1 MLIKSNGFMLR
12 ERTRPEGVDASRFY
26 SELSTLN
33 SGLSFSLI
41 DKRSRLGHIFS
52 MFTFPRKFSRLY
64 PTLLILATLGACQTL
79 PSVAPPG
86 KPAPAPIETAPV
98 DALRE
103 REEQLK
109 FEEAAR
115 PFRELD
121 DPARSFEM
129 LDAFLAMHPDSS
141 YADEA
146 VLEQARI
153 RASQGQWEEAR
164 KLLENLLEDYPSAS
178 AREAALIE
186 LAQTCKDA
194 ERWKDCVEASR
205 NALALDLSPEERFRA
220 LLIGADC
227 KSRGRDRLEGAADA
241 IEAYHLAIDDNGRG
255 KAIWAL
261 EKIAVNLDDRQI
273 LRILEGSD
281 GSEPYGILTMELLE
295 RHVER
300 GEEEA
305 ALSAY
310 ADIVLLYSESLPPER
325 KERAYQL
332 MQERFFARE
341 GIIGVILPLSGPHS
355 FFGQKALQGI
365 QAAFGFQSFFPD
377 HATRNDFTLM
387 VKDSRGDPLEA
398 AQAVRDLAQM
408 DQALVIIGPL
418 FSQTTRSAAAA
429 AEEMGIPLIS
439 LSPDPEVPAL
449 GRNIFRR
456 SLLDSQ
462 QVQALA
468 GMACGRLGIRKF
480 AALYP
485 DDPYGREMT
494 AAFQSEVAKHGGQ
507 VVDSRSFEAG
517 QTDFGAQIRAMVH
530 LDRELTSEELALKRA
545 GGELELAPIIDFEA
559 LFIPADYRTVGMLA
573 PQLAFYDVDKVLLLG
588 TDGWNSPWL
597 VEFGEHHVEGALFT
611 AGFPPPQGN
620 GASRE
625 MMERYWLSFLEDP
638 LMVSVQAYDAALLVK
653 TGIESGEAGDRAGL
667 KKFLLE
673 LRDFPSA
680 EGPLTTDPEGD
691 ILQEPFLLTVKKG
704 EIILYR
710 MDGN

>member
-1 MLIKSNGFMLR
+1 MPFS
-12 ERTRPEGVDASRFY
+12 P
-26 SELSTLN
+26 
-33 SGLSFSLI
+33 SGLSFSPI
-41 DKRSRLGHIFS
+41 DKRSRVGHIFS
-52 MFTFPRKFSRLY
+52 MSATLRKFSRLY

-79 PSVAPPG
+79 PSPG
-86 KPAPAPIETAPV
+86 PVGAKWQRPSRETAPLPPETAPL
-98 DALRE
+98 DAQRE
-103 REEQLK
+103 REEYLK

-115 PFRELD
+115 PFREQD

-129 LDAFLAMHPDSS
+129 LEAFLTMHPNSS

-146 VLEQARI
+146 ILEQARI
-153 RASQGQWEEAR
+153 RASQGEWDVAR
-164 KLLENLLEDYPSAS
+164 KLLENLLEDYPAAS
-178 AREAALIE
+178 ARGAALIE
-186 LAQTCKDA
+186 LAQTCADA

-205 NALALDLSPEERFRA
+205 NALTLDLSPEERFRA
-220 LLIGADC
+220 LLIGAGC
-227 KSRGRDRLEGAADA
+227 KSRGRDRLEGASDV
-241 IEAYHLAIDDNGRG
+241 IEAYHLAMDENGRR

-261 EKIAVNLDDRQI
+261 EKIAVNLEDRQI
-273 LRILEGSD
+273 LRILEASD
-281 GSEPYGILTMELLE
+281 GSEPHGILAMELLE

-310 ADIVLLYSESLPPER
+310 VDIVLLYSESLPPER

-332 MQERFFARE
+332 MQERILTRE

-365 QAAFGFQSFFPD
+365 QAAFGFQSFF
-377 HATRNDFTLM
+377 HEHTTRNHFTLV
-387 VKDSRGDPLEA
+387 VKDSRGDALEA
-398 AQAVRDLAQM
+398 ARAVRDLAQR

-418 FSQTTRSAAAA
+418 FSRTTQSAAPV
-429 AEEMGIPLIS
+429 AEELGIPLIS

-468 GMACGRLGIRKF
+468 EIACGHHRIRKF

-485 DDPYGREMT
+485 DDPYGRGMM
-494 AAFQSEVAKHGGQ
+494 AAFRDEVAKYGGEM
-507 VVDSRSFEAG
+507 VDSRSFEAG
-517 QTDFGAQIRAMVH
+517 QTDFGAQIRGMVH
-530 LDRELTSEELALKRA
+530 LNRELTAAELALRKA
-545 GGELELAPIIDFEA
+545 GKKVELAPIIDFEA

-597 VEFGEHHVEGALFT
+597 VEFGEQHVEGALFT
-611 AGFPPPQGN
+611 AGFPPPPGN

-625 MMERYWLSFLEDP
+625 MMKRYWLSFLEDP

-653 TGIESGEAGDRAGL
+653 TGIESGGARDRAGL

-673 LRDFPSA
+673 LREFPSA
-680 EGPLTTDPEGD
+680 EGPLTTNPEGD

-704 EIILYR
+704 EIVPYG